1 MVATSLKMGAI
12 IAGASDTDAEALYS
26 FGRNLGVA
34 FQLQDDY
41 LDAFGDP
48 ETFGKQ
54 VGGDIIENKKTILYL
69 KAVDSATIK
78 DRQVLTDL
86 FARKPENPKEKIER
100 VKDIFLKSG
109 SVDYLKRSLADYT
122 EKAFTDLDQISV
134 SGEKKEVLRK
144 FGEKLMGRTI

>member
-1 MVATSLKMGAI
+1 KMGAI

-54 VGGDIIENKKTILYL
+54 IGGDIIENKKTILYL

-86 FARKPENPKEKIER
+86 FAGKPENPKEKIER

-109 SVDYLKRSLADYT
+109 SVDYLKRSIADYT
-122 EKAFTDLDQISV
+122 EKAFADLAQISV